1 MTEIKTELLKN
12 TMSKAYWHQKW
23 VETYIN
29 ASKELYDLA
38 FDKIS
43 KVIWSSDK
51 NLILDAG
58 CGNGVNTIRLLNRGF
73 DVVSIDFSEEALELC
88 KKNLIENKLLEV
100 ARIEKAD
107 LLNLDFD
114 DSTFDSVLCWGVLM
128 HIHEIELALQN
139 LCRVIKLGGFLVI
152 CEVSQNALDTLI
164 GKTINRITKTAPAQV
179 KKAKFG
185 IENWS
190 VTDAGSI
197 LVRKT
202 NMKVL
207 KQYLKSSGFDF
218 IGAFP
223 GQFTQ
228 SYTRIRNH
236 KLKKIVL
243 GYNKF
248 WFKHIKIVNP
258 SVEQVLIFKKSDDCQ
273 KN

>member
-12 TMSKAYWHQKW
+12 TMSKVYWHQKW
-23 VETYIN
+23 VDTYIN
-29 ASKELYDLA
+29 SSKEIYDLA
-38 FDKIS
+38 FDKIR
-43 KVIWSSDK
+43 KIILSSDK

-73 DVVSIDFSEEALELC
+73 DVVSIDFSEEALKLC
-88 KKNLIENKLLEV
+88 KKNLMENKLLEM
-100 ARIEKAD
+100 ARVEKAD

-114 DSTFDSVLCWGVLM
+114 DRTFDSVLCWGVLM
-128 HIHEIELALQN
+128 HIHEIELALNN
-139 LCRVIKLGGFLVI
+139 LCRVIKLGGFLII
-152 CEVSQNALDTLI
+152 CEVSQNAIDTFI
-164 GKTINRITKTAPAQV
+164 GKTINRITKTAPIQV

-185 IENWS
+185 IENWYD
-190 VTDAGSI
+190 TGAGSI

-202 NMKVL
+202 NIKVL
-207 KQYLKSSGFDF
+207 KEYVKSSGFDF

-228 SYTRIRNH
+228 SYTRIKNQT
-236 KLKKIVL
+236 LKKIVL

-248 WFKHIKIVNP
+248 WFKYIGIVNP
-258 SVEQVLIFKKSDDCQ
+258 SVEQVLIFKKNDDYQ